1 MVQCVSGHTISI
13 CSYYCNK
20 EYLMSDLMKDYD
32 RAMRSQNTSFMN
44 VVAGRLLDAGY
55 EIEAEIII
63 NQIFYFTE
71 DVMKKNT
78 DTVSNRFNDIIRC
91 DGGG

>member
-1 MVQCVSGHTISI
+1 
-13 CSYYCNK
+13 
-20 EYLMSDLMKDYD
+20 MSTLINDYD
-32 RAMRSQNTSFMN
+32 RAMRSQNTRFMN

-55 EIEAEIII
+55 EIEAEILI

-91 DGGG
+91 DGGGWA

>member
-1 MVQCVSGHTISI
+1 
-13 CSYYCNK
+13 
-20 EYLMSDLMKDYD
+20 MSDLLKDYD

-44 VVAGRLLDAGY
+44 VVAGRLLEAGY
-55 EIEAEIII
+55 EIEAEFLI

-78 DTVSNRFNDIIRC
+78 DTAITPT
-91 DGGG
+91 

>member
-1 MVQCVSGHTISI
+1 
-13 CSYYCNK
+13 
-20 EYLMSDLMKDYD
+20 MSDLMKDYD

-71 DVMKKNT
+71 DVMNKNT